1 MSSGS
6 EEVGHRVVNSIQWSE
21 ALPWWLLFR
30 GAGAAF
36 APSVILL
43 ASLGALATWAGW
55 SVTNNL
61 GLVPESVTNSIPVEQ
76 AEVIPEDTQDLLK
89 TDGLSLSA
97 RTLPALQEG
106 VKVLST
112 AGFDV
117 VRLVSLPFMPSS
129 SLSVAVGALI
139 RLSWFV
145 LVWSIFGTAISRH
158 VALSF
163 VGEETP
169 GLIGGLRYGSQKW
182 LSSFS
187 AVCFI
192 FIGIIVLSI
201 PGALLGLLM
210 RMDIGLAIA
219 GAVWPI
225 VLLGAVVLAILVI
238 GMVVA
243 WPLMIATIG
252 VEQGDSFQAI
262 STSFSYF
269 YQRPLHVAFYG
280 FIAFVVALPVFAA
293 AGVLAETTG
302 TLALWAA
309 SFGMGHDRTVV
320 VLDGIRE
327 CVSGQC
333 GQPWGMQAIAF
344 WTRGLEWLL
353 GSFGWGYFWS
363 IATAAY
369 FLLRQDVDGTELD
382 EVVVDDV
389 T

>member
-6 EEVGHRVVNSIQWSE
+6 EESGRRVVSSIQWSE

-30 GAGAAF
+30 GAAAAF
-36 APSVILL
+36 SPSVILL
-43 ASLGALATWAGW
+43 AALGALATWAGW
-55 SVTNNL
+55 SVSDNL
-61 GLVPESVTNSIPVEQ
+61 GLVPEAVWETSVTQVEGVQ
-76 AEVIPEDTQDLLK
+76 ASDQELLRTQ
-89 TDGLSLSA
+89 GLSLSA
-97 RTLPALQEG
+97 RAVQALQEG
-106 VKVLST
+106 AKVLS
-112 AGFDV
+112 ADGVGV
-117 VRLVSLPFMPSS
+117 VRLVTLPFMPSS
-129 SLSVAVGALI
+129 SLQVTFGALI
-139 RLSWFV
+139 RLGWFV

-163 VGEETP
+163 VGEEAP

-192 FIGIIVLSI
+192 FIGILVLSI

-280 FIAFVVALPVFAA
+280 FIAFIVALPAFAA
-293 AGVLAETTG
+293 AGVLAEATG
-302 TLALWAA
+302 ALALWAA
-309 SFGMGHDRTVV
+309 SFGMGHDRTIV
-320 VLDGIRE
+320 VLQGIQE
-327 CVSGQC
+327 CVAGDC
-333 GQPWGMQAIAF
+333 VQPWGMQAIAF

-353 GSFGWGYFWS
+353 GAFGWGYFWS

-382 EVVVDDV
+382 EVVVDEV